1 MKYSLALVAALASS
15 TAMAGNV
22 TKVKVFDHT
31 EIVTQSIPVTETRC
45 QEVQV
50 PIYQQSQGA
59 TGGEALL
66 GAILGGL
73 ALGTATDSDK
83 GAAIGAIGGAIIAN
97 ESAKSPKVT
106 GYKTERHCGD
116 VTVYQNTNV
125 EVYSHSTIRFYID
138 GKRYVVPFKK

>member
-1 MKYSLALVAALASS
+1 MKYLITAAAVLAATTAS
-15 TAMAGNV
+15 AEV
-22 TKVKVFDHT
+22 TNIKVFDHKKT
-31 EIVTQSIPVTETRC
+31 VTQSVPVSERRC
-45 QEVQV
+45 QDVQV
-50 PIYQQSQGA
+50 PIYQQ
-59 TGGEALL
+59 GGQASGGDVLL

-73 ALGTATDSDK
+73 IGGTASGKDS
-83 GAAIGAIGGAIIAN
+83 GAAIGALGGAIVAN
-97 ESAKSPKVT
+97 ESAKGAKVT